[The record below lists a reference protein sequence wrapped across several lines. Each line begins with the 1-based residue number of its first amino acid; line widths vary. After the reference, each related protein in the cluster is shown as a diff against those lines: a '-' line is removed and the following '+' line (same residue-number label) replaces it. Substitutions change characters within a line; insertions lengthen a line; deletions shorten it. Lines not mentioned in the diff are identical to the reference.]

1 MKLTAFI
8 LNAIVVTVLLTGVGV
23 VLDKIETAS
32 LSNPFRVRTAQLN
45 KTK

>member
-8 LNAIVVTVLLTGVGV
+8 LNAIVVAAFLTGVG
-23 VLDKIETAS
+23 LTFDKIESAS
-32 LSNPFRVRTAQLN
+32 LSNPFTIRTAQLN